1 MRNVIFDNVVVNNP
15 SLKPW
20 GNDFYLCENIHGVA
34 MGKTN
39 PIPPCFVKLETEVLE
54 NEHFAEY

>member
-15 SLKPW
+15 PLKPW

-39 PIPPCFVKLETEVLE
+39 PIPPCFVKLETEV
-54 NEHFAEY
+54 